1 MNKPLNLVPYHDP
14 RTTTASGG
22 FEYALPTAQ
31 TTSDYYK
38 IQQTHY
44 SNALTEIGTKLNY
57 GTLDLK
63 GTAIISYKKYILSIE
78 NYDSLKGGVGT
89 TALQL
94 LDSLII
100 TATNN
105 GNNETN
111 TLIQLPLAKY
121 KQMRGLVN
129 TKETR
134 KQVKK
139 DLTALEAITLE
150 YRGTGN
156 QKDNYMRLKIG
167 AGKHGIMKSIIFFEF
182 RPEFLITALEQSQF
196 MYWHNDALKFNDKYN
211 PHSYYFSRKIHVHK
225 RQNLGKAN
233 ENTIGVRTLVNSSP
247 DLRKKAFDIKTRF
260 IQQILEPFERDLDA
274 CTAFKWEYRG
284 ANNAQVEAPEDLQAF
299 LSLNVGI
306 TWLNYPTTPELAK
319 LKSDKTRQSKKTK
332 GKKPPRYPRK

>member
-1 MNKPLNLVPYHDP
+1 MKKQLTIVPFSDP
-14 RTTTASGG
+14 RTTTASGSY
-22 FEYALPTAQ
+22 EYVLPTVPLV
-31 TTSDYYK
+31 SDYYK

-44 SNALTEIGTKLNY
+44 SNALTEIGTKLNG

-100 TATNN
+100 TATAN
-105 GNNETN
+105 GNSENN
-111 TLIQLPLAKY
+111 TLIRLPLAKY
-121 KQMRGLVN
+121 KQMRGLSD

-134 KQVKK
+134 KQVEK

-156 QKDNYMRLKIG
+156 QRDSYLRLKIG
-167 AGKHGIMKSIIFFEF
+167 AGRHGIVNSIIEFEF
-182 RPEFLITALEQSQF
+182 RPEFLLTALEQSQY
-196 MYWHNDALKFNDKYN
+196 MYWHNDALKFNNKYN
-211 PHSYYFSRKIHVHK
+211 PHSYYFSRKIHVLK

-233 ENTIGVRTLVNSSP
+233 ENTVGVRSLVNSSP
-247 DLRKKAFDIKTRF
+247 DLRKKAYDPKTRF

-274 CTAFKWEYRG
+274 CTAFRWEYRG
-284 ANNAQVEAPEDLQAF
+284 ANNAQVEAPEDLQTF
-299 LSLNVGI
+299 LSLNIGI
-306 TWLNYPTTPELAK
+306 TWLNYPATPELAK
-319 LKSDKTRQSKKTK
+319 LKNDKTRRAKRAR
-332 GKKPPRYPRK
+332 GKKPPHYTKK

>member
-1 MNKPLNLVPYHDP
+1 MKKPLNLVPFSDP
-14 RTTTASGG
+14 RTATASGS
-22 FEYALPTAQ
+22 FEYVLPAAPLI
-31 TTSDYYK
+31 SDYFK

-44 SNALTEIGTKLNY
+44 SNALTEIGTKLDY

-111 TLIQLPLAKY
+111 TLIQLPLVKY

-150 YRGTGN
+150 YRGTGS

-167 AGKHGIMKSIIFFEF
+167 AGKHGIMKSVIFFDF
-182 RPEFLITALEQSQF
+182 RPEFLITALEQSQY

-233 ENTIGVRTLVNSSP
+233 ENTIGVRSLVNSSP
-247 DLRKKAFDIKTRF
+247 DLRKKLLDTKTRF
-260 IQQILEPFERDLDA
+260 VQQILEPFERDLDV
-274 CTAFKWEYRG
+274 CSAFKWEYRG
-284 ANNAQVEAPEDLQAF
+284 VNNAQAEAPDSLQEF
-299 LSLNVGI
+299 LALNIGI
-306 TWLNYPTTPELAK
+306 SWLNYPTTPELAK
-319 LKSDKTRQSKKTK
+319 LKNDKKKQARKTK
-332 GKKPPRYPRK
+332 GKKPPSHPKK